1 MDDGIFDHVIT
12 AAKSMASVPT
22 IYKYFDLETGLKA
35 IENRNIAFSR
45 PDRFNDPFDC
55 SVELLNIESAS
66 TRAHM
71 AGAFARILKH
81 NYSERYR
88 LKRQLDRAT
97 DQQVE
102 ALAKHGLISEYS
114 HRGVTSFSTSFNEI
128 LMWAH
133 YCKNHKGICI
143 GYNNQGI
150 YSFLRSRINEIGYL
164 PIDYVD
170 SLSKKSLYPVNDEAI
185 LYMLKTK
192 SDIWKYEKEV
202 RITGTKFSFND
213 HLLNFIKLEPDILTH
228 LYIGINVDKDS
239 TSKLLEL
246 ARTCNPNIIVSQMSA
261 DYTSFQLTAKQLSPD
276 LNFEL

>member
-1 MDDGIFDHVIT
+1 MDDTLFDHVIT
-12 AAKSMASVPT
+12 AAKSMTDNPT

-35 IENRNIAFSR
+35 IENQNIAFSR

-55 SVELLNIESAS
+55 SVELLKIESAS

-71 AGAFARILKH
+71 AGAFERILKN

-102 ALAKHGLISEYS
+102 ALAKRGLNSEYS

-133 YCKNHKGICI
+133 YCKNHNGICI
-143 GYNNQGI
+143 GYNTQGI
-150 YSFLRSRINEIGYL
+150 YSFLHSRINEIGYL
-164 PIDYVD
+164 PIDYVP
-170 SLSKKSLYPVNDEAI
+170 SLNKKSLYPVSDQAI

-202 RITGTKFSFND
+202 RITGTNFIFNE
-213 HLLNFIKLEPDILTH
+213 HLLNFIKLEPGILSH
-228 LYIGINVDKDS
+228 LYIGINVGPDRN
-239 TSKLLEL
+239 KLLEL

-261 DYTSFQLTAKQLSPD
+261 DFTSFNLIPKQLSP
-276 LNFEL
+276 

>member
-1 MDDGIFDHVIT
+1 MDDILFDHVMT
-12 AAKSMASVPT
+12 AAESMTSTPT
-22 IYKYFDLETGLKA
+22 IYKYFDLEIGLKA

-55 SVELLNIESAS
+55 SVELLKIESAS

-71 AGAFARILKH
+71 ADVIVRNLKS
-81 NYSERYR
+81 NYIERDR

-97 DQQVE
+97 DQQMNE
-102 ALAKHGLISEYS
+102 LAKSGLRSEYS

-133 YCKNHKGICI
+133 YCKNHNGICI
-143 GYNNQGI
+143 GYNNLGI

-164 PIDYVD
+164 PIDYVP
-170 SLSKKSLYPVNDEAI
+170 SLNKKSLYPVSNQAI

-202 RITGTKFSFND
+202 RITGTNFIFNE
-213 HLLNFIKLEPDILTH
+213 HLLNFIELEPDILSH
-228 LYIGINVDKDS
+228 LYIGINVDSDKTD
-239 TSKLLEL
+239 KLLKL
-246 ARTCNPNIIVSQMSA
+246 VKTCNPNIIVSQMKA
-261 DYTSFQLTAKQLSPD
+261 DYTSFNLIPGQLSP
-276 LNFEL
+276 

>member
-1 MDDGIFDHVIT
+1 MDDILFDHVMT
-12 AAKSMASVPT
+12 AAESMTSTPT
-22 IYKYFDLETGLKA
+22 IYKYFDLEIGLKA

-55 SVELLNIESAS
+55 SVELLKIESAS

-71 AGAFARILKH
+71 ADVIVRNLKS
-81 NYSERYR
+81 NYIERDR

-97 DQQVE
+97 DQQMNE
-102 ALAKHGLISEYS
+102 LAKSGLRSEYS

-133 YCKNHKGICI
+133 YCKNHNGICI
-143 GYNNQGI
+143 GYNNLGI

-164 PIDYVD
+164 PIDYVP
-170 SLSKKSLYPVNDEAI
+170 SLNKKSLYPVSNQAI

-202 RITGTKFSFND
+202 RITGTNFIFNE
-213 HLLNFIKLEPDILTH
+213 HLLNFIELEPDILSH
-228 LYIGINVDKDS
+228 LYIGINLDSDKTD
-239 TSKLLEL
+239 KLLKL
-246 ARTCNPNIIVSQMSA
+246 VKTCNPNIIVSQMKA
-261 DYTSFQLTAKQLSPD
+261 DYTSFNLIPGQLSP
-276 LNFEL
+276 

>member
-1 MDDGIFDHVIT
+1 MDDTLFDYVIT
-12 AAKSMASVPT
+12 AAKSMTSVPT

-35 IENRNIAFSR
+35 IDNQNIAFSR

-55 SVELLNIESAS
+55 SVELLKIESAS

-102 ALAKHGLISEYS
+102 ALAKRGLNFEYS
-114 HRGVTSFSTSFNEI
+114 HRGVTSFSTSFDEI

-133 YCKNHKGICI
+133 YCKNHNGICI

-170 SLSKKSLYPVNDEAI
+170 SLSKKSLYPVSDQAI

-202 RITGTKFSFND
+202 RITGSNFSFNE
-213 HLLNFIKLEPDILTH
+213 HLLNFIKLDSDILSH
-228 LYIGINVDKDS
+228 LYIGINVDPDS
-239 TSKLLEL
+239 TDKLLEL
-246 ARTCNPNIIVSQMSA
+246 AITCNPNIIVSQMRA
-261 DYTSFQLTAKQLSPD
+261 DYTAFNLTPKQLSP
-276 LNFEL
+276 